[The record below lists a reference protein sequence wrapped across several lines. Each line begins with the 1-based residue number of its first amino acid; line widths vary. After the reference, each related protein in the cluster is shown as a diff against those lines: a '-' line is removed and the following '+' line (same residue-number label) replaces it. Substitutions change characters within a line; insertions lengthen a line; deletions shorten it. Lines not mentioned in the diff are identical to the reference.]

1 MLFYARAVGCHKF
14 DQFLP
19 KRLWHN
25 TGGETTFCQWT
36 ELGRSWFKWSVTL
49 FHSLFFWML
58 YIKSSCVM
66 LPLIWLVG
74 MFFGWCKFSLSLSLS
89 LSVCVLILGKW
100 INSDGT
106 TLAYTNFLLFFFF
119 FFLGILLFF
128 KKITM
133 SFTCN
138 LVNHPWSDH
147 YLVFFLCKLPIPF
160 FFFFCV
166 WLFPTLKWIYLSK
179 NNLEFL
185 ACQIRILWCLQLMLK
200 YFRNL
205 LICAILWSLQL

>member
-1 MLFYARAVGCHKF
+1 MNAQNKLILMLLFYACAVGCHKF

-89 LSVCVLILGKW
+89 LSLCVFILGKW

-106 TLAYTNFLLFFFF
+106 TLAYTNFLLFFSFF
-119 FFLGILLFF
+119 FSCSSCLSLACCFGSSILLWELL
-128 KKITM
+128 
-133 SFTCN
+133 C
-138 LVNHPWSDH
+138 
-147 YLVFFLCKLPIPF
+147 FLIF
-160 FFFFCV
+160 
-166 WLFPTLKWIYLSK
+166 
-179 NNLEFL
+179 
-185 ACQIRILWCLQLMLK
+185 AK
-200 YFRNL
+200 YF
-205 LICAILWSLQL
+205 SYK

>member
-1 MLFYARAVGCHKF
+1 MNAQNKLILMLLFYACAVGCHKF

-89 LSVCVLILGKW
+89 LFILGKW

-138 LVNHPWSDH
+138 LMNHPWSDH

-160 FFFFCV
+160 FFFFVCGFSPLLNEFTYQKIIWSFLLV
-166 WLFPTLKWIYLSK
+166 K
-179 NNLEFL
+179 LEF
-185 ACQIRILWCLQLMLK
+185 CDVS
-200 YFRNL
+200 NL
-205 LICAILWSLQL
+205 C